1 MNWKL
6 KNFNELLELLLHLVH
21 AKKKE
26 LYIKHPREL
35 RSFKL
40 FFSELG

>member
-21 AKKKE
+21 PKKRE

-35 RSFKL
+35 RSFKKIS
-40 FFSELG
+40 SELG

>member
-6 KNFNELLELLLHLVH
+6 KNSNELLELLLHLVH
-21 AKKKE
+21 PKRKE

-35 RSFKL
+35 KELNF